1 MRTVSGIFS
10 LACFL
15 IALCSPALAET
26 KTIVSEA
33 TYLMG
38 DGETPVLAESRVLQ
52 KAKQTALEQAGT
64 YVESYTKVRNLD
76 LTNEEIQTIAGGVLA
91 VEILEQ
97 SRRLVGD
104 GLQFSVKIKTTVTSD
119 KMEEL
124 AQRIKGR
131 NVAEQYNKLQNEY
144 ARLTAELE
152 RWKQEAALAKDGK
165 RLDAALGEIRENERK
180 YGELQQS
187 ENALLQRLVSGSDLI
202 IKAEELRISIDGLIE
217 GIRTRGIRVE
227 VGTPVSRLTGTRL
240 DMVAIGVPLKVTF
253 DEAVISEIR
262 ARANSLGGEVVQEDS
277 YLLLRIAKDGALSR
291 YFVARITSIAVT
303 VTLQFSNGLSVSCI
317 AALPFRESLVNPVS
331 GVVRLNRRSDLTAI
345 FELQQ
350 EKVLQLTRASATTA
364 EVTNRNTT
372 CKFG

>member
-1 MRTVSGIFS
+1 M
-10 LACFL
+10 LAACILTLLAL
-15 IALCSPALAET
+15 IATPAYADT
-26 KTIVSEA
+26 KTIISEA

-38 DGETPVLAESRVLQ
+38 DGETPVLVESRVLQ

-104 GLQFSVKIKTTVTSD
+104 SLQFSVKIKATVTSD

-131 NVAEQYNKLQNEY
+131 NVAEQYSKLQNEY

-152 RWKQEAALAKDGK
+152 RSKQEAALAKDRK
-165 RLDAALGEIRENERK
+165 RFDVALGEIRENERK
-180 YGELQQS
+180 YGELQQN

-202 IKAEELRISIDGLIE
+202 IQAEDPRITIDGLIE
-217 GIRTRGIRVE
+217 GIKTIGIRVD
-227 VGTPVSRLTGTRL
+227 VGNPVSRLTGTKL

-262 ARANSLGGEVVQEDS
+262 TRANSLGGMVVQEDS
-277 YLLLRIAKDGALSR
+277 YLLLRIAKDRALSE
-291 YFVARITSIAVT
+291 YFVARVTLIAVE
-303 VTLQFSNGLSVSCI
+303 VTLQFNNGRPVSCI
-317 AALPFRESLVNPVS
+317 AALPFREGLNPIS
-331 GVVRLNRRSDLTAI
+331 GAVRLNRIHKLTAT
-345 FELQQ
+345 FELQK
-350 EKVLQLTRASATTA
+350 EKVLQLTQASATTR
-364 EVTNRNTT
+364 EISFRRTT
-372 CKFG
+372 CKLG